1 MTKKIK
7 YRPAIQ
13 RLGGD
18 PLPQLNDPDWWWSGM
33 PYVALR
39 DIQDEYA
46 DKDAILDELEGD
58 DTKCKCEEPK
68 KMVDS
73 EEEQIICVKC
83 WHRV

>member
-46 DKDAILDELEGD
+46 DKEALMAELQEDA
-58 DTKCKCEEPK
+58 KCKCKYPL

-73 EEEQIICVKC
+73 ETQMIICVKC
-83 WHRV
+83 WKAL